1 MAVAR
6 IAPCTAGLGF
16 AKGGQSMTSRRPVAV
31 AQFLSAVSAVSAVLA
46 LGALSTSALG
56 CHKSEAAA
64 APPPEAPAG
73 QAWLTPEQ
81 VQEAHIIVSPLA
93 EEDVDDTIL
102 SSGRVTFDD
111 QRVAHIFSPVT
122 GRVARID
129 ASLGQRLHKG
139 QPLAVITSPDI
150 GQASSDLG
158 KADADL
164 IAAEHDFNRKKD
176 LFDSHAA
183 SQADYETAEDN
194 YRKARAEKERAYQKA
209 FLLRTGTVNTVS
221 QGYTLTSPIEGEL
234 IARAVNPGIE
244 VQGQYSGGTAVELFT
259 VGELDKVW
267 VLADVYEMDIARVNV
282 GAKVS
287 VRVVAYP
294 GKTFEGRVDWVSGT
308 LDPTSRT
315 AKVRCT
321 FDNPERLLKPEMYAT
336 ISISVEEK
344 KALALPKGAVLR
356 LGDQTVVFVQ
366 SGTTPDGKLKFE
378 RAPVK
383 VDEGEGSQWL
393 PVEHGLDKGAK
404 VVTQG
409 AILLAGMI

>member
-1 MAVAR
+1 MS
-6 IAPCTAGLGF
+6 
-16 AKGGQSMTSRRPVAV
+16 KRRNLA
-31 AQFLSAVSAVSAVLA
+31 ASFLA
-46 LGALSTSALG
+46 LAACAPLAAG
-56 CHKSEAAA
+56 CHRPPAAENAAA
-64 APPPEAPAG
+64 SDAPPG
-73 QAWLTPEQ
+73 QAWLTAEQ
-81 VQEAHIIVSPLA
+81 VREAHIVVAPLD

-111 QRVAHIFSPVT
+111 QRVAHVFSPVT
-122 GRVARID
+122 GRVARIT
-129 ASLGQRLHKG
+129 ASLGERLHRG
-139 QPLAVITSPDI
+139 QSLAVITSPDI

-164 IAAEHDFNRKKD
+164 IAAEHDYKRKKD
-176 LFDSHAA
+176 LFDAHAA

-194 YRKARAEKERAYQKA
+194 YRKAKAEKERAYQKA
-209 FLLRTGTVNTVS
+209 FLLRTGSVDSVS
-221 QGYTLTSPIEGEL
+221 QGYTLTSPIDGEL

-244 VQGQYSGGTAVELFT
+244 VQGQYGGGTAVELFT

-267 VLADVYEMDIARVNV
+267 VMADVYEMDIARVKV
-282 GAKVS
+282 GAKV
-287 VRVVAYP
+287 VVNVVAYP

-315 AKVRCT
+315 AKVRCI
-321 FDNPERLLKPEMYAT
+321 FDNPDRFLKPEMYAT
-336 ISISVEEK
+336 VTISVEET

-356 LGDQTVVFVQ
+356 LGEQTVVFVE
-366 SGTTPDGKLKFE
+366 SGTTPDGRLKFE
-378 RAPVK
+378 REPVQ

-393 PVEHGLDKGAK
+393 PVQHGLDKGTK

>member
-1 MAVAR
+1 
-6 IAPCTAGLGF
+6 
-16 AKGGQSMTSRRPVAV
+16 MTIRRVHLA
-31 AQFLSAVSAVSAVLA
+31 AVSSLA
-46 LGALSTSALG
+46 LALCSAAGVTG

-64 APPPEAPAG
+64 APPAGSEAPPG
-73 QAWLTPEQ
+73 QAWLTPDQ
-81 VQEAHIIVSPLA
+81 VNEAHIVVAPLA
-93 EEDVDDTIL
+93 EQDVDDTIL

-111 QRVAHIFSPVT
+111 QRVAHVYSPVT

-129 ASLGQRLHKG
+129 ASLGQRLHRG

-164 IAAEHDFNRKKD
+164 IAAEHDFKRKKD

-183 SQADYETAEDN
+183 SQADYEASEDN
-194 YRKARAEKERAYQKA
+194 YRKAKAEKERAYQKA
-209 FLLRTGTVNTVS
+209 FLLRTGSVDAVS
-221 QGYTLTSPIEGEL
+221 QGYTLTSPIDGEL

-244 VQGQYSGGTAVELFT
+244 VQGQYGGGTAVELFT

-267 VLADVYEMDIARVNV
+267 VLADVYEMDIARVKV
-282 GAKVS
+282 GAKVN

-294 GKTFEGRVDWVSGT
+294 DKVFEGRVDWVSGT

-321 FDNPERLLKPEMYAT
+321 FDNPDRLLKPEMYAT
-336 ISISVEEK
+336 VTISVEETK
-344 KALALPKGAVLR
+344 ELALPKGAVLR

-366 SGTTPDGKLKFE
+366 SGSTPDGKLKFE
-378 RAPVK
+378 RVPVQ

-393 PVEHGLDKGAK
+393 PVQHGLEKGAK

>member
-1 MAVAR
+1 MTKSRTLAASFVALAAC
-6 IAPCTAGLGF
+6 APF
-16 AKGGQSMTSRRPVAV
+16 AA
-31 AQFLSAVSAVSAVLA
+31 
-46 LGALSTSALG
+46 G
-56 CHKSEAAA
+56 CHRPPPTQAAA
-64 APPPEAPAG
+64 GAEAPAG

-81 VQEAHIIVSPLA
+81 VSEAHIVVAPLDDQ
-93 EEDVDDTIL
+93 DVDDTIL

-111 QRVAHIFSPVT
+111 QRVAHVFSPVT
-122 GRVARID
+122 GRVARIE
-129 ASLGQRLHKG
+129 ANLGERLHRG

-164 IAAEHDFNRKKD
+164 IAAEHDFARKKG
-176 LFDSHAA
+176 LYEAHAA
-183 SQADYETAEDN
+183 SQADYETSEDN
-194 YRKARAEKERAYQKA
+194 YRKAKAEKERAYQKA
-209 FLLRTGTVNTVS
+209 FLLRTGSVDAVS
-221 QGYTLTSPIEGEL
+221 QGYTLTSPIDGEL

-244 VQGQYSGGTAVELFT
+244 VQGQYGGGTAVELFT

-267 VLADVYEMDIARVNV
+267 VLADVYEMDIARVKV

-287 VRVVAYP
+287 VSVVAYP
-294 GKTFEGRVDWVSGT
+294 GKAFMGRVDWVSGA

-321 FDNPERLLKPEMYAT
+321 FDNPDRLLKPEMYAT
-336 ISISVEEK
+336 VTVSVEET

-356 LGDQTVVFVQ
+356 LGDQTVVFVET
-366 SGTTPDGKLKFE
+366 GTTPDGKLKFE
-378 RAPVK
+378 RVPVQ

-393 PVEHGLDKGAK
+393 PVQHGLDKGAK